1 MAVTI
6 QLIISGLA
14 LGSIYALL
22 ALALVIINKATDVV
36 NFAQGEMAMIGTF
49 ACLAVLSVVKL
60 PLAVLMLLAVPL
72 GVAFGAVVERLAI
85 RPLVSAPPINALIA
99 TIGLFLIFHHLAG
112 WIWGYDPYRFPS
124 LFSPEPVSVLG
135 ARVSQNSLGILGVSV
150 GIMAILYL
158 FFERTRL
165 GTAMRAASMNRRA
178 AQLMGVNVGHIA
190 MAAWG
195 LAGGISL
202 VAGMLTAPVTF
213 LDFEMMVIVLLKAF
227 AGAILGGFNS
237 LPGAVVGCLV
247 IGVLENLF
255 SAYVSTAFK
264 DAFAFGIIVLV
275 LMFRPAGLFTRV
287 AGKKV

>member
-60 PLAVLMLLAVPL
+60 PLAVLMLLAFPL

-85 RPLVSAPPINALIA
+85 RPLVNAPPINALIA